1 MTKPADPIAEMRI
14 QAVLAKG
21 DASLAQLEEAKVEL
35 DHVLAGAAAERE
47 EIAARRTIE
56 MNALMP
62 AAALD
67 KALDRLDLLEKAVAR
82 RVEIA
87 STVRPALTARIDEAR
102 GVEVEA
108 ARQARYDAALA
119 LHVEATGRV
128 REFLNRAAP
137 EARAVMATY
146 LESEAATFA
155 ANRNLPAG
163 CLPIRS
169 IEAARQGNLPAPKV
183 TVRKYQVFLN
193 GREPVGEVGRCEA
206 HPNSNGIWSV
216 YFPSRSIQGDTIVPN
231 CVVED
236 RVEIIT
242 EKYEPVR
249 LEALGSALRVPPF
262 SAPPP
267 TLGRPERKTMPLS
280 EWLRLNGDAEQV
292 PLQVAA
298 E

>member
-137 EARAVMATY
+137 EARAMMQAY
-146 LESEAATFA
+146 LEAETATAAV
-155 ANRNLPAG
+155 NRDLPAG
-163 CLPIRS
+163 AAPIRS
-169 IEAARQGNLPAPKV
+169 IETERQGPPLPAKI
-183 TVRKYQVFLN
+183 TERRFQVFVA
-193 GREPVGEVGRCEA
+193 GREPVGEVGKVEA
-206 HPNSNGIWSV
+206 HNVNGSWAV
-216 YFPSRSIQGDTIVPN
+216 YRPSRSVQGDVVIPHCTIVDY
-231 CVVED
+231 VEAT
-236 RVEIIT
+236 IQ
-242 EKYEPVR
+242 KYEPR
-249 LEALGSALRVPPF
+249 PLEALSTSLRIPAF
-262 SAPPP
+262 DAPAPG
-267 TLGRPERKTMPLS
+267 LGRAERRLMPAS
-280 EWLRLNGDAEQV
+280 EWSSMNAQPD
-292 PLQVAA
+292 PLAVAA